1 MPLPLVPIA
10 VYAATYGSLALAT
23 WKVAQ
28 KVERGRR
35 DQRAEDALDD
45 VQEGLT
51 IRRETDQANGTARI
65 LRVFRFSDDGSA
77 FELDATLLG
86 RVKFKKVP

>member
-1 MPLPLVPIA
+1 M
-10 VYAATYGSLALAT
+10 SH
-23 WKVAQ
+23 
-28 KVERGRR
+28 
-35 DQRAEDALDD
+35 ALDD

-65 LRVFRFSDDGSA
+65 RRVFRFSDDGSA